1 MQNHAVKEHNRFNI
15 ICFYYIL
22 NIIFILYFFSY
33 YSSYFAQNSQ
43 QKYLILLIIF
53 LFDNSLC
60 QYLAAQLQLRFSK
73 RIVYGFIHITTA
85 MKLISH
91 LIVIY

>member
-33 YSSYFAQNSQ
+33 YSSYFAQKLSTEISNSID
-43 QKYLILLIIF
+43 YFLI
-53 LFDNSLC
+53 
-60 QYLAAQLQLRFSK
+60 
-73 RIVYGFIHITTA
+73 
-85 MKLISH
+85 
-91 LIVIY
+91 